1 MSAQMAARSEVLVE
15 HHVDGE
21 MQCGVVEDK
30 EAHGAAIAHEIG
42 SAEPAQRRDGEGEN
56 QEA

>member
-1 MSAQMAARSEVLVE
+1 MAARSEVLVE

-21 MQCGVVEDK
+21 MQCGVVEDEK
-30 EAHGAAIAHEIG
+30 AHGAAIAHEIG